1 MPAIP
6 KIDVSFW
13 HVCTGGQPV
22 AVLWIAM
29 FLKAR
34 LAYPIE
40 TSDDC
45 ALTHGQY
52 WAVLVLNSMDVTD
65 SLIKQTYEP

>member
-29 FLKAR
+29 FLN
-34 LAYPIE
+34 
-40 TSDDC
+40 C